1 MSNIQTFD
9 SSTTLRVCEEGY
21 DMTKQ
26 EYYSKKRCTF
36 SCCDC
41 FHKKCAFR
49 VWHILLF
56 LFIIIVIIGAL
67 VVIIAMF
74 GPARSPDMKY
84 SKRIG
89 SDTPEGVCKG
99 NCTRWVYQEPAFYV
113 LFIILIKV
121 AKGPNARLSC
131 FCAGRSLSYTKKKN
145 IYIYAKLKA
154 EDWYKNQVSKVIIL
168 SRCDYQHA
176 WLM

>member
-9 SSTTLRVCEEGY
+9 SSTTLRICEEGY

-113 LFIILIKV
+113 LFIIVIKV
-121 AKGPNARLSC
+121 ANGPNARLSC
-131 FCAGRSLSYTKKKN
+131 FCAGPSLSHTKKKKKCKIESWGLIQKPGFEGYN
-145 IYIYAKLKA
+145 PFKMWLPAFTTSVIY
-154 EDWYKNQVSKVIIL
+154 
-168 SRCDYQHA
+168 
-176 WLM
+176 

>member
-9 SSTTLRVCEEGY
+9 SSTTLRICEEGY

-26 EYYSKKRCTF
+26 KYYSKKRCTF

-74 GPARSPDMKY
+74 GPARSPDVKY

-89 SDTPEGVCKG
+89 SDTPEGGCKG
-99 NCTRWVYQEPAFYV
+99 NCTRWVYQEPAFCV
-113 LFIILIKV
+113 LFIIAIKV

-131 FCAGRSLSYTKKKN
+131 FSAGPSLSYTKK
-145 IYIYAKLKA
+145 IYICKIRSWGLIQKPGFEGY
-154 EDWYKNQVSKVIIL
+154 NPFKV
-168 SRCDYQHA
+168 
-176 WLM
+176 WLPACTTSVIH

>member
-1 MSNIQTFD
+1 
-9 SSTTLRVCEEGY
+9 
-21 DMTKQ
+21 MTKQ

-41 FHKKCAFR
+41 FHEKCAQFR

-67 VVIIAMF
+67 AVIIAMF

-89 SDTPEGVCKG
+89 SDTPEGGCKG
-99 NCTRWVYQEPAFYV
+99 NCTR
-113 LFIILIKV
+113 
-121 AKGPNARLSC
+121 
-131 FCAGRSLSYTKKKN
+131 
-145 IYIYAKLKA
+145 
-154 EDWYKNQVSKVIIL
+154 
-168 SRCDYQHA
+168 
-176 WLM
+176 

>member
-9 SSTTLRVCEEGY
+9 SSTKLRICEEGY
-21 DMTKQ
+21 NMTKQ

-41 FHKKCAFR
+41 FHKKCAYR

-74 GPARSPDMKY
+74 GPVRSPDMKY

-89 SDTPEGVCKG
+89 SDTPEGGCKG
-99 NCTRWVYQEPAFYV
+99 NCTRWVYQEPAFCV
-113 LFIILIKV
+113 IVHNCHQGGEWSKCTPLLFLRRPEPI
-121 AKGPNARLSC
+121 
-131 FCAGRSLSYTKKKN
+131 SYKKKKCKIESWGLIQKPGFEGYN
-145 IYIYAKLKA
+145 PFKMWLPACTT
-154 EDWYKNQVSKVIIL
+154 SVI
-168 SRCDYQHA
+168 H
-176 WLM
+176 